1 MLDKKPIIRTNHCR
15 HGCVI
20 PVGWVVNFV
29 GTAKPLILQRSVGSV
44 PKIYAENISAALAV
58 DFVAQCV
65 IKCAT

>member
-44 PKIYAENISAALAV
+44 PKIYAVFRRLWRLTLSHNV
-58 DFVAQCV
+58 
-65 IKCAT
+65 